1 MLIRPVGRD
10 SAQSNSF
17 PNGTLLDWRHRFY
30 LMEAGAYWMFY
41 RCVEAVDRITVN
53 VPATLD
59 SCEDYT
65 CSMSKNMLKMIVVPN
80 NLKEFMPRGREKRSG
95 IAS

>member
-30 LMEAGAYWMFY
+30 LMEAGAYWMF
-41 RCVEAVDRITVN
+41 
-53 VPATLD
+53 
-59 SCEDYT
+59 
-65 CSMSKNMLKMIVVPN
+65 IVV
-80 NLKEFMPRGREKRSG
+80 LRRSIVSRSQCSG
-95 IAS
+95 NT